1 MSLREGDCAV
11 PRTWQSLPCPLLCPG
26 TRPGMGA
33 LACPG
38 MLMRRA
44 EAVGAVVGGLEAA
57 AVVDVWRAAG
67 AR

>member
-11 PRTWQSLPCPLLCPG
+11 PRTWQRLPCPLLCPG

-44 EAVGAVVGGLEAA
+44 EAVGRRGWRVGGRRGRRRVESS
-57 AVVDVWRAAG
+57 RC
-67 AR
+67 